1 MIHSILTMLLGTCVV
16 RLFSL
21 HKDTPEERSH
31 PGYQIYMFLVTL
43 LIYTVLFEI
52 IGLIIKCI

>member
-1 MIHSILTMLLGTCVV
+1 MSYILTLLLGTCLV
-16 RLFSL
+16 RLLSL

-31 PGYQIYMFLVTL
+31 PGYQVYMFLVTL
-43 LIYTVLFEI
+43 FIYTVLFEI

>member
-1 MIHSILTMLLGTCVV
+1 MSYILTMLLGTCVV

-31 PGYQIYMFLVTL
+31 PGYQVYMFLVTL

-52 IGLIIKCI
+52 IGLIIK